1 MQQCAIH
8 LKFQLTNEYSR
19 VGYLLD
25 AIETTDASLQAAMA
39 LVCNDDNPKNG
50 KQSNF
55 EAISTCLL
63 PHDPIA
69 KKIQNNP
76 SRRGAGAEI
85 SSIDFSKI
93 KSGVGTT
100 GVKLGY
106 HKREEY
112 LKLTTEQKQ
121 ELHVWRESSANSNNK
136 SKDGKTAKRPAK
148 YDKSDNDKR
157 MKRMISSAI
166 VEEHAKGETT
176 PDPDAPQNAK
186 DGTYLLSLVQALI
199 SSTAATIQ
207 PPVAATPKPP
217 TVTIQSILKRA
228 ATSGPK

>member
-1 MQQCAIH
+1 
-8 LKFQLTNEYSR
+8 
-19 VGYLLD
+19 
-25 AIETTDASLQAAMA
+25 MA
-39 LVCNDDNPKNG
+39 LVRNDDDPMKG
-50 KQSNF
+50 LRSNLK
-55 EAISTCLL
+55 ATSTCLL
-63 PHDPIA
+63 THDPVA

-76 SRRGAGAEI
+76 YRRGAGAEI
-85 SSIDFSKI
+85 SAIDSSKI
-93 KSGVGTT
+93 KSGAGTT
-100 GVKLGY
+100 GVNLRY
-106 HKREEY
+106 HKREEC
-112 LKLTTEQKQ
+112 LKLIAEQKQ
-121 ELHVWRESSANSNNK
+121 ELHVWRESSAGANK
-136 SKDGKTAKRPAK
+136 KPKDDKTTKRPAK
-148 YDKSDNDKR
+148 HNKSDNDKR

-166 VEEHAKGETT
+166 TEERAKGETT